1 MANSVYAQLQG
12 NEVRKQVKNTLAKQQ
27 KEWWDETHPAVGQ
40 IRQGDI
46 ILIPVTGI
54 EPVNAKVGDKAVLAE
69 GEVTGHHHVLV
80 AERVEDWVLN
90 LHRYVKI
97 DKAGVI
103 THPEHDPEPK
113 AIPAGTYEVRI
124 QQVYTPEAVR
134 NVAD

>member
-1 MANSVYAQLQG
+1 M
-12 NEVRKQVKNTLAKQQ
+12 K
-27 KEWWDETHPAVGQ
+27 GQ

-54 EPVNAKVGDKAVLAE
+54 EPVDAKVGNKAVLAE
-69 GEVTGHHHVLV
+69 GEITGHHHVLV
-80 AERVEDWVLN
+80 AEKVEDWVLN
-90 LHRYVKI
+90 LGTQQQKRYVKI
-97 DKAGVI
+97 DQPGVI

-113 AIPAGTYEVRI
+113 TIPAGTYEVRI